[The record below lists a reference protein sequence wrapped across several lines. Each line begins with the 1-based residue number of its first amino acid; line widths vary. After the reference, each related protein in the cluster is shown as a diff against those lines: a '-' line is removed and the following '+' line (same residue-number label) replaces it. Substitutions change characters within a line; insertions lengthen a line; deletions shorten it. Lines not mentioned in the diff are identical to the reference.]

1 MIAPEAAPAAFPETT
16 RAERARGWLEDH
28 RALTAV
34 VAVAFVLRLAWALW
48 WRPSAPIHWQ
58 LSGDQFSYYHY
69 AREIAAGR
77 GYVHY
82 VTGEPTAYYPIGYP
96 AMLAGLFFVVGHTPI
111 PDDYM
116 LAVNLLHVVV
126 GTASVVLA
134 YLIGRALFGERG
146 GLAGALLVAIFPNLV
161 YQVTSVQLETMY
173 IFWCLA
179 AVAILVTHDW
189 SRGLP
194 STRRLVAF
202 GAVLGVSVLIR
213 PFSIWFLAALVAG
226 GVVAGAGWRRS
237 ARAALV
243 PLAVVLLMMVPW
255 TIRNALRLDAFVPT
269 STNTGDTLCLDR
281 SMDATG
287 GFRWAD
293 HEGCA
298 DPDLPEVER
307 NSENTRM
314 AIRWV
319 LDHPGRE
326 AEQIVRRARLIFASD
341 TDGVTAVNTLGGGA
355 VMGEGTADAYEALA
369 NAGWLVVCLLA
380 TAGVVVLLATRR
392 RAPATAIVLVSTASL
407 IVIPL
412 LLWGNPRF
420 HLPFSPFLAIL
431 AGGAVGALLD
441 ARRPARWGTSSRAD
455 RRRRRRR
462 GRAATR
468 SVTANRR
475 PATAAPAARRAP
487 SRRR

>member
-1 MIAPEAAPAAFPETT
+1 MEPSVIAPHASTVAPAGAT
-16 RAERARGWLEDH
+16 RVERARAWLDGH
-28 RALTAV
+28 RALAAV
-34 VAVAFVLRLAWALW
+34 VAVAFVLRLTWVLW
-48 WRPSAPIHWQ
+48 WQPSAPIHWQ

-96 AMLAGLFFVVGHTPI
+96 AILAALFFVVGHTPV

-116 LAVNLLHVVV
+116 MAVNVLHVAV

-134 YLIGRALFGERG
+134 YLVGRALFGERG
-146 GLAGALLVAIFPNLV
+146 GLAGAALVAVFPNLV
-161 YQVTSVQLETMY
+161 YQVTSIQLETMY

-213 PFSIWFLAALVAG
+213 PFSIWFVVALFAG
-226 GVVAGAGWRRS
+226 AVVAGAGWRRS
-237 ARAALV
+237 VRAALI
-243 PLAVVLLMMVPW
+243 PLGVVLLMMVPW
-255 TIRNALRLDAFVPT
+255 TIRNAVRLDAFVPT

-314 AIRWV
+314 AVRWV
-319 LDHPGRE
+319 LDHPARE
-326 AEQIVRRARLIFASD
+326 VEQIVRRTKLIFASD
-341 TDGVTAVNTLGGGA
+341 TDGITAVNTLGGGA
-355 VMGEGTADAYEALA
+355 VMADSTADVLEVLA
-369 NAGWLVVCLLA
+369 NAGWLVICLLA
-380 TAGVVVLLATRR
+380 TAGVVILLARR
-392 RAPATAIVLVSTASL
+392 RHEPATAIVLVSLASL
-407 IVIPL
+407 IVIPM

-431 AGGAVGALLD
+431 AGGAIGTLLD
-441 ARRPARWGTSSRAD
+441 ALRRPGGEHRHDEAHSGEGAETVQPLEA
-455 RRRRRRR
+455 
-462 GRAATR
+462 
-468 SVTANRR
+468 
-475 PATAAPAARRAP
+475 
-487 SRRR
+487 